1 MWAIRMRAAA
11 VKARIYLEHQRTHIV
26 FSERTLD
33 IGTDEWNGAEPDV
46 RIHAPKI
53 LVKKGII
60 HTDGD
65 STTEGATMSF
75 SNLSKEQHRRMNN
88 SSGRKYA
95 KNHCYLRADLDD
107 EVSNMIDIRKINAG
121 KITIAVEN
129 QANNVE
135 ISRLPIDLADKIRDF
150 FITMY
155 DTKRGG
161 CGVGFTAGA
170 LMNTGN
176 NSKSPRGR
184 MTTFGIFP
192 DGTKYANTREDR
204 KRGRM
209 SSYDM
214 LEDIE
219 VLLYDC
225 LASEYPEVLKLIQDD
240 NEESY
245 DGRRPPYVRKG
256 KMIAPRI
263 IVSSLLGNEA
273 HIDFKD
279 KGLSFVVW
287 LSEKPENEVD
297 DWRFILQSL
306 RTDVDGCERDTTSV
320 QLCHGI
326 VMIYDGRFI
335 RHATSIP
342 DASRGNRFGVFHGSI

>member
-1 MWAIRMRAAA
+1 
-11 VKARIYLEHQRTHIV
+11 
-26 FSERTLD
+26 
-33 IGTDEWNGAEPDV
+33 
-46 RIHAPKI
+46 
-53 LVKKGII
+53 
-60 HTDGD
+60 
-65 STTEGATMSF
+65 
-75 SNLSKEQHRRMNN
+75 
-88 SSGRKYA
+88 
-95 KNHCYLRADLDD
+95 
-107 EVSNMIDIRKINAG
+107 
-121 KITIAVEN
+121 
-129 QANNVE
+129 
-135 ISRLPIDLADKIRDF
+135 
-150 FITMY
+150 
-155 DTKRGG
+155 
-161 CGVGFTAGA
+161 
-170 LMNTGN
+170 
-176 NSKSPRGR
+176 